1 MQLTKQT
8 KLYLGIG
15 LLGVAGYLIW
25 KEGQKKQNFI
35 RSRSRSRGGR
45 ATNIMTEFGDRP
57 RPVPTLVTDSPI
69 SQRFL
74 PQGCKDAKGACK
86 DVDKNGNPTGYI
98 YCGGKDENQN
108 RNFATKIQNDT
119 DGSIAAS
126 LQSC

>member
-45 ATNIMTEFGDRP
+45 ATNLMTQLGDRP
-57 RPVPTLVTDSPI
+57 RPVLTLDEPVGY
-69 SQRFL
+69 RFL
-74 PQGCKDAKGACK
+74 PEGCKGAEGACK
-86 DVDKNGNPTGYI
+86 DVDRAGNPTGYI
-98 YCGGKDENQN
+98 YCGKKDEKGN
-108 RNFATKIQNDT
+108 RNFSTKIQKDT